1 LFAGSLKTREQ
12 KDSDQQSFSKQE
24 EEPMPFTQIRDIRIY
39 YEIRGSGPR
48 VLFISGTGG
57 DLRRSPNAF
66 DWPLTKHF
74 EVLAYDQRGLGQT
87 DRPDIPYTMAD
98 YAADAEALLQS
109 VGWDRCMVIGVSFGG
124 MVAQEF
130 AIRCQHRVE
139 KLVLCCT
146 SSGGKGGAS
155 YPLHELTGL
164 SLEDYARTVVT
175 LVDTRRDTAWQAAHA
190 QEFHTLINDTLAG
203 FKIGANEPNR
213 AIGARRQIEAR
224 KHHDTYD
231 RLPQL
236 QMPVLICGGRYD
248 GIASVANQEAMLKQI
263 PHAQLE
269 LFEGGH
275 LFFIQD
281 PRAYERIMAF
291 LQEGR

>member
-1 LFAGSLKTREQ
+1 
-12 KDSDQQSFSKQE
+12 
-24 EEPMPFTQIRDIRIY
+24 MPFTTVRDLRMH

-98 YAADAEALLQS
+98 YAADTDALLQA

-130 AIRCQHRVE
+130 AIRYQHRVE

-146 SSGGKGGAS
+146 SSGGAGGAS
-155 YPLHELTGL
+155 YPLHEVKGL
-164 SLEDYARTVVT
+164 SLEEYARLVIT
-175 LVDTRRDTAWQAAHA
+175 LADNRRDAAWQAAHQ
-190 QEFHTLINDTLAG
+190 QEFQTLLKDTLTG
-203 FKIGANEPNR
+203 LQIGADEPGR
-213 AIGARRQIEAR
+213 AMGARRQLEAR
-224 KHHDTYD
+224 KDHDTYS
-231 RLPQL
+231 RLPTL

-248 GIASVANQEAMLKQI
+248 GIAAIDNQEAMLKQI
-263 PHAQLE
+263 PNATLE
-269 LFEGGH
+269 LFAGGH
-275 LFFIQD
+275 LFFVQD
-281 PRAYERIMAF
+281 PKAYERIVAF
-291 LQEGR
+291 LQDKDRK

>member
-1 LFAGSLKTREQ
+1 
-12 KDSDQQSFSKQE
+12 
-24 EEPMPFTQIRDIRIY
+24 MPFTTVRDLRLY

-74 EVLAYDQRGLGQT
+74 EVLSYDQRGLGQT

-98 YAADAEALLQS
+98 YAADADALLHTL
-109 VGWDRCMVIGVSFGG
+109 GWDRCMVIGVSFGG
-124 MVAQEF
+124 MVAQEV
-130 AIRCQHRVE
+130 AIRYQHRVE

-146 SSGGKGGAS
+146 SSGGAGGAS

-164 SLEDYARTVVT
+164 SREEYARTVVE
-175 LVDTRRDTAWQAAHA
+175 LADERRDAAWQAIHA
-190 QEFHTLINDTLAG
+190 QEFQTLVNETLAG

-224 KHHDTYD
+224 QTHDTYS
-231 RLPQL
+231 RLPTL
-236 QMPVLICGGRYD
+236 TMPVLICGGRYD
-248 GIASVANQEAMLKQI
+248 GIASVANQQAMLKQI
-263 PHAQLE
+263 PNATLE

-275 LFFIQD
+275 LFFVQD
-281 PRAYERIMAF
+281 PRAYEKIIAF
-291 LQEGR
+291 LQEG

>member
-1 LFAGSLKTREQ
+1 
-12 KDSDQQSFSKQE
+12 
-24 EEPMPFTQIRDIRIY
+24 MPFTTVRDLRMY

-87 DRPDIPYTMAD
+87 DRPDVPYTMAD
-98 YAADAEALLQS
+98 YAADADALLHTL
-109 VGWDRCMVIGVSFGG
+109 GWDRCMVIGVSFGG

-130 AIRCQHRVE
+130 AIRYQHRVE

-146 SSGGKGGAS
+146 SSGGAGGAS
-155 YPLHELTGL
+155 YPLHELVGF
-164 SLEDYARTVVT
+164 SMEEYARKVVE
-175 LVDTRRDTAWQAAHA
+175 LVDERRNAAWQAAHA
-190 QEFHTLINDTLAG
+190 QEFQTLVNETLAG

-224 KHHDTYD
+224 KDHDTYS
-231 RLPQL
+231 RLPTL
-236 QMPVLICGGRYD
+236 KMPVLICGGRYD
-248 GIASVANQEAMLKQI
+248 GIASVANQEAMHKQI
-263 PHAQLE
+263 PNANLE

-275 LFFIQD
+275 LFFVQD
-281 PRAYERIMAF
+281 PRAYEKIIVF
-291 LQEGR
+291 LKES